1 MEASNFEYQLGFL
14 AKVFAKNARYKALLA
29 GDNSLLIMTE
39 RGSKEIPYASMMGE
53 VAIQRGVLWDS
64 LHFPLSGGRSFL
76 LGGIARNQSVLI
88 RWNLHLR
95 YEKFVCKAIENISPA
110 IENAYHQAVAR
121 FSGLQYIRQGVA
133 RKWAQDF
140 ASISSTTSLRL
151 FRQHAPAQVHQWVD
165 HIKPF
170 LEHCDLAVKQLN
182 DAYIL
187 SQLTFYKEYFDRVE
201 GKPLTLSQRQAC
213 IVNERNNLIL
223 AGAGTGKTST
233 MIGRAGYL
241 LHSGQAT
248 AREILMLAFAKKAAE
263 EMDERA
269 HVCLGAN
276 ELTTKTFHAL
286 GKQIIAKV
294 EGRVPDLHPM
304 AEDDAL
310 KTKFVDDQIQSL
322 LLDEAYRSKL
332 LTYFTQFLHPYKNR
346 FSFKTEGDYHRYI
359 LDNEIRT
366 LQGEQVKSY
375 EECEIANYLYRQ
387 GVRYEY
393 EAPYRINTSGPDFK
407 PYRPD
412 FYLPDYDIYIEHFAV
427 DENQQTPAFINR
439 QKYLEGMA
447 WKRNL
452 HAQHQT
458 RLIETY
464 SYQKR
469 QGTLI
474 PLLEDQ
480 LIKAGVN
487 FAPTPDSLLLD
498 KLKSLGLV
506 TKFSALIASVLALF
520 KAAGI
525 SIQHYAEQARLH
537 EDQERMRAA
546 VELFEPIY
554 DAYEKALRD
563 AGCIDFD
570 DMLLRSIAYVER
582 GRYQSPYLHIMV
594 DEFQD
599 ISATRARLVK
609 ALLAQH
615 PEGSLFCVGDDW
627 QSIYRFTGSDVS
639 ITKNFEQHFGDTAMH
654 VLDMTFRFNN
664 KVGEVASQFIGK
676 NPDQIE
682 KNIRSFTQV
691 EQASIALLKTSQPD
705 IAIEAALSDIT
716 LKSPGKATV
725 LILARYRF
733 LRPNLSGFKPKFP
746 RLDIQFMSIHE
757 SKGKEADYVIVIGLE
772 QGANGFPSEKIS
784 HPLIE
789 LLLPKTENYAYAE
802 ERRLFYVALT
812 RARHY
817 VYLVTDGDKAS
828 CFAREL
834 VKERYD
840 IAQNPFLGEG
850 FQTELADV
858 PCEKCKSGFLVHKSS
873 QSKVFYACNQY
884 PLCTHTQAGCPRCG
898 NALVLRDRFRIC
910 KSEGCKYREPVCPA
924 CAGSLILR
932 NGPHGKFW
940 GCSNYRK
947 DSSFSCGHKEKWID
961 GVFD

>member
-1 MEASNFEYQLGFL
+1 MDAAYFDYWLGFW
-14 AKVFAKNARYKALLA
+14 AKVFAKNAGYNALLV
-29 GDNSLLIMTE
+29 GDDGLSVETQL
-39 RGSKEIPYASMMGE
+39 GSKEISYSSLMGQ
-53 VAIQRGVLWDS
+53 VSVRRGIFWDS
-64 LHFPLSGGRSFL
+64 LHIPLADGQAFI
-76 LGGIARNQSVLI
+76 LGGIARDQSELI
-88 RWNLHLR
+88 RWDIQHR
-95 YEKFVCKAIENISPA
+95 HERFICKTIESISPD
-110 IENAYHQAVAR
+110 IKNAYHQAVILFGGR
-121 FSGLQYIRQGVA
+121 QYVRQENA
-133 RKWAQDF
+133 RKWMRDF
-140 ASISSTTSLRL
+140 GSIRGPLIHRL
-151 FRQHAPAQVHQWVD
+151 FRQRASAQLLQWAD
-165 HIKPF
+165 HIRPF
-170 LEHCDLAVKQLN
+170 FENINPELKRIN
-182 DAYIL
+182 DGYVL
-187 SQLTFYKEYFDRVE
+187 SQLTLYKEFFDKVE
-201 GKPLTLSQRQAC
+201 SRPLTLNQRQAC
-213 IVNERNNLIL
+213 VVNERNNLVL

-241 LHSGQAT
+241 MHSGQA
-248 AREILMLAFAKKAAE
+248 AANEILMLAFAKKAAE

-269 HVCLGAN
+269 YARLGPT

-286 GKQIIAKV
+286 GKQIITEV

-310 KTKFVDDQIQSL
+310 RTKFVDDQIQAL
-322 LLDEAYRSKL
+322 LHDEAYRSKL

-346 FSFKTEGDYHRYI
+346 FSFETEGDYHRYI

-387 GVRYEY
+387 GVRYQY
-393 EAPYRINTSGPDFK
+393 EAPYQVDTSGPDFK

-439 QKYLEGMA
+439 QKYLEGMN

-452 HAQHQT
+452 HAQYQT
-458 RLIETY
+458 HLMETY

-469 QGTLI
+469 RGTLI
-474 PLLEDQ
+474 PLLEEQ
-480 LIKAGVN
+480 LVKAGVN
-487 FAPTPDSLLLD
+487 FAPIPDSLLLD

-506 TKFSALIASVLALF
+506 TKFSELIARVLALF

-525 SIQHYAEQARLH
+525 SIQHLFEQARLH
-537 EDQERMRAA
+537 EDKERMQAA
-546 VELFEPIY
+546 AELFEPIHE
-554 DAYEKALRD
+554 AYERALRD

-570 DMLLRSIAYVER
+570 DMLVKSIAYVES
-582 GRYQSPYLHIMV
+582 GRYQSPYRHIMV

-609 ALLAQH
+609 MLLAQH

-639 ITKNFEQHFGDTAMH
+639 LTKNFEQHFGDTAMH

-664 KVGEVASQFIGK
+664 KIGEVASQFIGK
-676 NPDQIE
+676 NPDQIV
-682 KNIRSFTQV
+682 KTIHSHTQV
-691 EQASIALLKTSQPD
+691 EQASVALLKASQPD
-705 IAIEAALSDIT
+705 KAIEAALSDIV
-716 LKSPGKATV
+716 LKSSGKATV

-733 LRPNLSGFKPKFP
+733 LHPNLSGFKQRFP
-746 RLDIQFMSIHE
+746 RLDIRFMSIHE
-757 SKGKEADYVIVIGLE
+757 SKGKEADYVIVLGLE
-772 QGANGFPSEKIS
+772 QGKNGFPSEKIS

-789 LLLPKTENYAYAE
+789 LLLPKAESYAYAE

-817 VYLVTDGDKAS
+817 VYLVTDGDNAS

-834 VKERYD
+834 IKDRYD
-840 IAQNPFLGEG
+840 IAQNLFSGAG

-858 PCEKCKSGFLVHKSS
+858 PCEKCKSGFLVRRSGPNGA
-873 QSKVFYACNQY
+873 FYGCSQY
-884 PLCTHTQAGCPRCG
+884 PLCEHTQNGCLRCG
-898 NALVLRDRFRIC
+898 GILVLYNRFRVC
-910 KSEGCKYREPVCPA
+910 KSEGCNYREPICPA
-924 CAGSLILR
+924 CSGRLIMR

-947 DSSFSCGHKEKWID
+947 DGSFSCRHREKWID

>member
-1 MEASNFEYQLGFL
+1 MDTSHFDYQPSFL
-14 AKVFAKNARYKALLA
+14 ARVFAKNAGYKTLLA
-29 GDNSLLIMTE
+29 GGDGLLIKTKL
-39 RGSKEIPYASMMGE
+39 GSKEISYSSLMGD
-53 VAIQRGVLWDS
+53 ILIRRGFFWDS
-64 LHFPLSGGRSFL
+64 LHIPLTDGHVFL
-76 LGGIARNQSVLI
+76 LGGIARGQSELI
-88 RWNLHLR
+88 RQDLHR
-95 YEKFVCKAIENISPA
+95 RHESFICKAIENISSKL
-110 IENAYHQAVAR
+110 ESAYHQAVVL
-121 FSGLQYIRQGVA
+121 FGGQQYIRQGTA
-133 RKWAQDF
+133 RKWMQDF
-140 ASISSTTSLRL
+140 ASISGTTSHRL
-151 FRQHAPAQVHQWVD
+151 FRQHASAQVRQWAD

-170 LEHCDLAVKQLN
+170 LESCNLAIKQVN

-187 SQLTFYKEYFDRVE
+187 SQLTFYKEYFDRIE
-201 GKPLTLSQRQAC
+201 SKPLTLSQRQAC
-213 IVNERNNLIL
+213 VVNERNNLVL

-248 AREILMLAFAKKAAE
+248 ANEILMLAFAKKASE

-269 HVCLGAN
+269 HARLGVT

-310 KTKFVDDQIQSL
+310 KTKFVDDQIQHL
-322 LLDEAYRSKL
+322 LLNEAYRSKL

-393 EAPYRINTSGPDFK
+393 EAPYRVNTAGPDFK

-447 WKRNL
+447 WKRSL

-458 RLIETY
+458 RLMETY

-469 QGTLI
+469 HGTLI

-487 FAPTPDSLLLD
+487 FAPIPDSLLLD

-520 KAAGI
+520 KTAGI
-525 SIQHYAEQARLH
+525 SIQHYFEQARLH
-537 EDQERMRAA
+537 EDKERMRAA

-554 DAYEKALRD
+554 DTYEKALRD

-570 DMLLRSIAYVER
+570 DMLIRSIAYVES
-582 GRYQSPYLHIMV
+582 GRYPSPYRHIMV

-599 ISATRARLVK
+599 ISLTRARLVK
-609 ALLAQH
+609 VLLAQH

-664 KVGEVASQFIGK
+664 KIGEVASQFIGK

-682 KNIRSFTQV
+682 KNIRSHTQV
-691 EQASIALLKTSQPD
+691 ELASIALLKTSQPD

-733 LRPNLSGFKPKFP
+733 LRPNLSGFKQKFP
-746 RLDIQFMSIHE
+746 SLDIRFMSIHE
-757 SKGKEADYVIVIGLE
+757 SKGKEADYVIVLGLE
-772 QGANGFPSEKIS
+772 QGKNGFPSEKIS

-789 LLLPKTENYAYAE
+789 LLLPKAESYAYAE

-817 VYLVTDGDKAS
+817 VYLVTDGDNAS

-834 VKERYD
+834 IKERYD
-840 IAQNPFLGEG
+840 IAQNSGTG

-858 PCEKCKSGFLVHKSS
+858 PCEKCKSGYLVRRSS
-873 QSKVFYACNQY
+873 QSGIFYGCNQY
-884 PLCTHTQAGCPRCG
+884 PLCTHTQTGCSRCG
-898 NALVLRDRFRIC
+898 NALVLRGRFRIC
-910 KSEGCKYREPVCPA
+910 KSEDCNYREPVCPA
-924 CAGSLILR
+924 CAGSLVLR

-947 DSSFSCGHKEKWID
+947 DSSFSCGHREKWID
-961 GVFD
+961 GAFD